1 MLNGIF
7 LLMGIICIFSHFILL
22 LQILLVIASRLV
34 GSLSKH
40 LIPYGFIL
48 LLIVY
53 KIFDVNHLFFTLIPL
68 IDRDFD
74 FSAFK
79 MDPKGSLCAK
89 NCTRT
94 SSLTSPGNGL
104 QTNLSSD
111 PPSFYGVRIESPF
124 KEFIQPSPPTQSVLP
139 GESNAD
145 IDIPD
150 QENCPLSNSS
160 HTSKLQDWNPSA
172 MLNNLSFLEEKI
184 HQLQDQIGRA
194 HV

>member
-1 MLNGIF
+1 MTWEDIYCATLVHQPSSIVSIF
-7 LLMGIICIFSHFILL
+7 LKFVVHLCY
-22 LQILLVIASRLV
+22 LVIPV
-34 GSLSKH
+34 H
-40 LIPYGFIL
+40 TQP
-48 LLIVY
+48 
-53 KIFDVNHLFFTLIPL
+53 
-68 IDRDFD
+68 DFD

-160 HTSKLQDWNPSA
+160 QS
-172 MLNNLSFLEEKI
+172 
-184 HQLQDQIGRA
+184 
-194 HV
+194 